1 MADAETIAERVKKS
15 GISTVELSADEL
27 ELVLQ
32 TLVYDGKIEEV
43 SFHIISVY
51 HI

>member
-43 SFHIISVY
+43 SFYTIY
-51 HI
+51 TYYL